1 MENRPPLP
9 RASFQGRLSAFDP
22 RHGDDRRG
30 ALAKAGKGR

>member
-1 MENRPPLP
+1 MQVADAANLRP
-9 RASFQGRLSAFDP
+9 GRLFAFDP